1 LHGLLLLLAALLCLN
16 LRFCRSL
23 LLLLLISRRL
33 LLLWDS
39 HCCCRCVRLVFEL
52 SNVFQEPY

>member
-16 LRFCRSL
+16 LRFCHRL
-23 LLLLLISRRL
+23 LLLLRSRRLL